1 MKKNHYSFRALHW
14 WEGSLTEGLEMPS
27 ESLYPT
33 LVPPNMSVCTPPYW
47 ASPTSI
53 ISLSIPTTFDL
64 APLSATNSNV
74 NQINNMS
81 SIILNQLVIR
91 PGKVPR

>member
-1 MKKNHYSFRALHW
+1 M
-14 WEGSLTEGLEMPS
+14 TEGLEMPS
-27 ESLYPT
+27 ESLYP
-33 LVPPNMSVCTPPYW
+33 
-47 ASPTSI
+47 PTSI

-64 APLSATNSNV
+64 APLSATNSNLD
-74 NQINNMS
+74 QINNMS